1 MTLSREL
8 FYTGL
13 TRFKKKLVLLVEKDI
28 TPLREFRSLSR
39 SETVRRNTNLFK
51 LIVRPEDVEL
61 PYPENLIHRTLTNV
75 LVRSK
80 SEVVVA
86 NILTKL
92 GIEYEYEKPLEF
104 APNDFRLPDFTIH
117 YEGKTYYWE
126 HLGMLNLPSYM
137 RDWMQKKKWY
147 EKHNLLGKVITS
159 QDGPDGAIDSI
170 DIEKIAKDRILKAD

>member
-13 TRFKKKLVLLVEKDI
+13 TRFKRKLVLLVEKDV
-28 TPLREFRSLSR
+28 TTLREFRSLSR
-39 SETVRRNTNLFK
+39 SKTLSRNTNLF
-51 LIVRPEDVEL
+51 LPNVRPEDVEL
-61 PYPENLIHRTLTNV
+61 PYPENLIHRTLKNV

-80 SEVVVA
+80 SEVIVA

-92 GIEYEYEKPLEF
+92 GIEYEYEKTLEF

-117 YEGKTYYWE
+117 YKGKTYYWE

-137 RDWMQKKKWY
+137 RDWVRKKKWY
-147 EKHNLLGKVITS
+147 EKHNLLDKIITS
-159 QDGPDGAIDSI
+159 QDAPDGAIDSI
-170 DIEKIAKDRILKAD
+170 EIERVARERILKDD